1 MSSINAVFAPEPG
14 VPHAVAPGV
23 TLILAPNASPMTERG
38 TNTYLVGDG
47 TALCVIDPGPADPA
61 HRAAI
66 LSALPEGARIDTILV
81 THTHLDHSPGAAPL
95 AAQTGA
101 RVLAF
106 GDSHSGRS
114 ARMRDLASQDL
125 GGGEGL
131 DHAFRPDAV
140 LADGQGVETGAGAI
154 TALHTPGHLGNHL
167 CFRWRDIVF
176 SGDHLMGWAPSLV
189 SPPDGDLTDFM
200 RSLSVIESL
209 GALTLLP
216 GHGAPIADG
225 AARAREIRA
234 HRLLREAAIL
244 QALASGPSTAWH
256 ITETVYTDTPRALL
270 PAALRNVLAHLI
282 DLNARHLLQFDGP
295 ISPQTRARLRTG

>member
-1 MSSINAVFAPEPG
+1 MSPNPPAFAPQTG
-14 VPHAVAPGV
+14 VPHALAPN
-23 TLILAPNASPMTERG
+23 LRLLLAPNASPMTERG
-38 TNTYLVGDG
+38 TNTYLLGD
-47 TALCVIDPGPADPA
+47 TAITVIDPGPADPK
-61 HRAAI
+61 HLAAI
-66 LSALPEGARIDTILV
+66 MAAVPQGGRIDTVLV

-106 GDSHSGRS
+106 GDTHAGRS
-114 ARMRDLASQDL
+114 ARMSALDTSDL

-131 DHAFRPDAV
+131 DHAFRPDDT
-140 LADGQGVETGAGAI
+140 LRDGQVIQTGAGALH
-154 TALHTPGHLGNHL
+154 ALHTPGHLGNHL
-167 CFRWRDIVF
+167 CFRWRDLVF

-200 RSLSVIESL
+200 NSLSKIESL

-225 AARAREIRA
+225 AARARDIRA
-234 HRLLREAAIL
+234 HRLMRETAIVHAL
-244 QALASGPSTAWH
+244 DRGPMSPWQITQA
-256 ITETVYTDTPRALL
+256 VYSDTPAALL

-282 DLNARHLLQFDGP
+282 DLSARDIVQFDGP
-295 ISPQTRARLRTG
+295 ISAHQPARQHRP